1 MKDEQALQWLN
12 HNELS
17 YDIWE
22 KKYRYNNE
30 TFNEWLNR
38 VSGDN
43 AKIKEQILQ
52 RKFLFGGRILA
63 NRGISVKGKTYSNCY
78 VIPPIQDNI
87 EDIYETCGKLA
98 RTFSYGGKHTTL
110 PPYIVIYSKIIQ

>member
-30 TFNEWLNR
+30 TFEEWLDR
-38 VSGDN
+38 ISGKNQEVKD
-43 AKIKEQILQ
+43 QILQ

-78 VIPPIQDNI
+78 VLPPIQDTI

-98 RTFSYGGKHTTL
+98 RTFSYGGEHTTL